1 MKITAKTRPRYT
13 LLAEGARSGAS
24 LAGAATVLAV
34 GVAAWPYTVDDAFIT
49 ARYARNLAAGLGYG
63 MNAGQPSDGVTGPLW
78 LLPQIAAYRL
88 GVDAIACAKAIGL
101 ACSALAAWC
110 ALRKLRSRTGGRR
123 AAGAGALL
131 IALSPSLGTWAIAG
145 LETGLATLLVTTAAL
160 AATRAARP
168 AGIALGACV
177 AALAWLRPEIALL
190 GAVLIAYGALR
201 DRRAGAAALA
211 LAVIGA
217 GTVIAFR
224 LALFDDP
231 LPLSYRAK
239 LGSLAH
245 GARYTATAAV
255 LATSLAGLGL
265 ALYGALRGRRDDRAI
280 AIALLAHLLAV
291 VLAGGDWM
299 PGYRLLVP
307 VLPLYAMLA
316 AVGAARLSIR
326 RPRLAVLGVA
336 LACAL
341 PALDLA
347 TRIGDLRASARNRA
361 RIAPL
366 ARLLASDARVVAL
379 VDVGYLGLSSGVEVV
394 DLGGLTDPVIARMP
408 GGHLEKRIDPEYL
421 RARDPDVIVLHSASP
436 PRIGNDGALR
446 AFDGYP
452 VERRLAA
459 IPFVREHFR
468 VHAVI
473 DYAPGYHYLVLVR
486 PARFRAGSGT

>member
-1 MKITAKTRPRYT
+1 
-13 LLAEGARSGAS
+13 
-24 LAGAATVLAV
+24 
-34 GVAAWPYTVDDAFIT
+34 
-49 ARYARNLAAGLGYG
+49 
-63 MNAGQPSDGVTGPLW
+63 
-78 LLPQIAAYRL
+78 
-88 GVDAIACAKAIGL
+88 
-101 ACSALAAWC
+101 
-110 ALRKLRSRTGGRR
+110 
-123 AAGAGALL
+123 
-131 IALSPSLGTWAIAG
+131 
-145 LETGLATLLVTTAAL
+145 
-160 AATRAARP
+160 
-168 AGIALGACV
+168 V

-190 GAVLIAYGALR
+190 GAALIAYGALR

-211 LAVIGA
+211 LAVAGA

-245 GARYTATAAV
+245 GARYTATGAV

-265 ALYGALRGRRDDRAI
+265 ALYGALRGRRGDRAI
-280 AIALLAHLLAV
+280 GIALLAHLLAV

-316 AVGAARLSIR
+316 GVGAARLWIR
-326 RPRLAVLGVA
+326 RPRLAVVGLAV
-336 LACAL
+336 ACAL

-347 TRIGDLRASARNRA
+347 TRLGDLRASAQSRA

-421 RARDPDVIVLHSASP
+421 HARDPDVIVLHSASP
-436 PRIGNDGALR
+436 PRIGDDGTLR

-459 IPFVREHFR
+459 IPFVRKNFR

-473 DYAPGYHYLVLVR
+473 DYAPGYHYIVLVR
-486 PARFRAGSGT
+486 PARIRAGSGT